1 MINDFAIVQQRHCLL
16 MRQTAGLSAPGLRH
30 RGGLY
35 RDVCRRGSKPPAY
48 WVGMVGSATGIT
60 PPGRALLR
68 MAWRSASMALRR

>member
-30 RGGLY
+30 RGAAPGC
-35 RDVCRRGSKPPAY
+35 VQGGSTLPAY
-48 WVGMVGSATGIT
+48 WAGMVDSATGIT